1 MRLQWVALERP
12 NHRATKRC
20 LMRRFVRETAFRF
33 ARRDLLQFIKDHEE
47 DLLRI
52 FREEMER
59 LDERMP
65 EEQVFIDLRMV
76 PLGEEL
82 LQAVLATLKRF
93 LREC

>member
-1 MRLQWVALERP
+1 
-12 NHRATKRC
+12 
-20 LMRRFVRETAFRF
+20 MRRFVRETAFRL
-33 ARRDLLQFIKDHEE
+33 ARQDMLRFIEDHEE

-59 LDERMP
+59 LDERIP
-65 EEQVFIDLRMV
+65 EENLFIDIRIV

-93 LREC
+93 LQEY

>member
-1 MRLQWVALERP
+1 
-12 NHRATKRC
+12 
-20 LMRRFVRETAFRF
+20 MRRFVRETAFRL
-33 ARRDLLQFIKDHEE
+33 ARRDLLQFIEDHED

-52 FREEMER
+52 FHEEMEK

-65 EEQVFIDLRMV
+65 EEQLFIDIHMV

-82 LQAVLATLKRF
+82 LQAVMATLKRF